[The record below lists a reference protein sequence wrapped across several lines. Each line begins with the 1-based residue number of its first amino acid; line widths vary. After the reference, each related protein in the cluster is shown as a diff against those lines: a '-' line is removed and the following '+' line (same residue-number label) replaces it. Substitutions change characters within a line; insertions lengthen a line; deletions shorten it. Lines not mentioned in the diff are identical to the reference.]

1 MKYIITLLLFLSAA
15 GSCDA
20 AVRDWD
26 STDKKL
32 YASYIILNAVDTI
45 QTFDLIDCQ
54 NRYYLHGIP
63 CTVHEANPLW
73 GNPPKRGTVL
83 SVKLASGLINTL
95 LMDNMSTKDRRFTLK
110 ALNGIA
116 VVVVLSNHEKGLSW
130 RINF

>member
-1 MKYIITLLLFLSAA
+1 MKYLITLILFLSAA

-45 QTFDLIDCQ
+45 QTYDLIDCQ
-54 NRYYLHGIP
+54 NRYYLHGVR
-63 CTVHEANPLW
+63 CNVHETNPFW
-73 GNPPKRGTVL
+73 GDPPTKGTVL
-83 SVKLASGLINTL
+83 TVKFASGIINTF
-95 LMDNMSTKDRRFTLK
+95 LMDSMSDKDRRFTLK